1 MHICLQLGS
10 TLGPIGIHTCSESD
24 YLCVSVQA
32 SPILQIC
39 HLAQKTQCLGSHLP
53 RPLVVYTTMTMKV
66 CKDGPWKQCYSPPS
80 RGKGVT
86 GKEWQAALKRKE
98 VAEDKAEK
106 SALAYND
113 ADVAA
118 AIAEVAFTK
127 ADLAAAIA
135 EAKAEKLKKA
145 CEKAD
150 AKAKKLKMRAELDLA
165 RADAM

>member
-66 CKDGPWKQCYSPPS
+66 CKDGPWQKFYPPS

-106 SALAYND
+106 SELASINAEVAAATAEVAFAK
-113 ADVAA
+113 ADWAA
-118 AIAEVAFTK
+118 AIA
-127 ADLAAAIA
+127 L
-135 EAKAEKLKKA
+135 AKAIKLKKA
-145 CEKAD
+145 FEKAD
-150 AKAKKLKMRAELDLA
+150 AKAKKLKKRAQLHLE
-165 RADAM
+165 RANAI

>member
-66 CKDGPWKQCYSPPS
+66 CKDGPWQKFYPPS

-86 GKEWQAALKRKE
+86 GKEWQAALKRKD
-98 VAEDKAEK
+98 VAECKSEK
-106 SALAYND
+106 SALAFAK
-113 ADVAA
+113 ADTAAAKAELAFATAKVAA
-118 AIAEVAFTK
+118 AKAEEKV
-127 ADLAAAIA
+127 
-135 EAKAEKLKKA
+135 EKLKKA
-145 CEKAD
+145 FDKAT
-150 AKAKKLKMRAELDLA
+150 AEAKKLEKRAQTDQQ
-165 RADAM
+165 RADAI